1 MFWGIFSGF
10 SGFSGLFWDSIR
22 SKWIKWIEFISC
34 SASIEIKEEGKGKIR
49 WLLNLKFNCQL
60 ESMEVVLLLLFFLGR
75 LGRLGRPGRLSFG
88 WSIGF
93 DWRKLLSSF
102 TFPLFFIYLFFY
114 FAFTI
119 STSVGQWNSWW
130 SPGGSDDRLLL
141 LFWWDDWI
149 QLPLIPSKL
158 TSNQSIFL
166 KKLS

>member
-1 MFWGIFSGF
+1 MFWGTFSGF
-10 SGFSGLFWDSIR
+10 SGFSGFFWDSIR
-22 SKWIKWIEFISC
+22 SKWIKLIEFISC

-102 TFPLFFIYLFFY
+102 TFPLFFIYLIFF
-114 FAFTI
+114 
-119 STSVGQWNSWW
+119 
-130 SPGGSDDRLLL
+130 LLL
-141 LFWWDDWI
+141 QF
-149 QLPLIPSKL
+149 QLRLANETADGRPGALMIVFCCFFDEMIGFNCL
-158 TSNQSIFL
+158 
-166 KKLS
+166 